1 MQTVVSD
8 TSPII
13 ILAKT
18 NRLNLLRN
26 VFEQVIIPR
35 EVYSEIVKKED
46 IVSQL
51 LNNVDYFRVLSV
63 DYDETMLNLLSI
75 LDKGEAE
82 AIYLAK
88 KFEIPII
95 IDEKKGRNIAFNYNL
110 KVIGFLGVLFLNYK
124 KGFIGKDDITQIIE
138 QADAS
143 GYRLSIKLKEEFLRT
158 L

>member
-18 NRLNLLRN
+18 NRLYLLRN

-35 EVYSEIVKKED
+35 EVYSEIVRKED

-51 LNNVDYFRVLSV
+51 LKNVDYFRVLGV
-63 DYDETMLNLLSI
+63 DYDETMLNLLRI

-88 KFEIPII
+88 KFELPII
-95 IDEKKGRNIAFNYNL
+95 IDEKKGRTIALNYNL

-124 KGFIGKDDITQIIE
+124 KGFIGKDDIKQIIE
-138 QADAS
+138 QADVS
-143 GYRLSIKLKEEFLRT
+143 GYRLSIKLKEEFLKN